1 MVSKKLILAPLAGLA
16 LMMLQAGTATEALA
30 QACPAVTVANDM
42 GIKGKYPQQFELA
55 EFEKLAKC
63 KLSFSE
69 NPAIGKLNGKIVG
82 NSKSLPPLAKRLP
95 DDPLVVA
102 PYDAIGKY
110 GGVFDMISNNT
121 EAGTSDLLSTRH
133 VNLVR
138 YSDDLTTI
146 VPNIAKSWSWNKDF
160 TQLTFKLRKG
170 HKWSDG
176 APFTADDVVF
186 WYHNLNMD
194 KNIFEKPKSFMLA
207 GDKPW
212 KVEALDPQ
220 TVRFTTAVP
229 YPGLVSHFAAHYAQA
244 FQPKHFLGRFHPDI
258 NPDADKVAKAA
269 GFESG
274 YKLLLFYYGSSDWT
288 DVPSPMLRDPS
299 KLSKLPAN
307 IQPSLESFITVADT
321 TEGRHYVANP
331 YFHMIDTA
339 GNQLPYISEQDET
352 YINDN
357 EVRILKAINGE
368 YDYKYQSL
376 TLPDAPILMDNQ
388 KKGDYTIELIPPV
401 SSSVIGINVTHAD
414 EEKRKVFSNI
424 KFRQAMSV
432 AMNRDEI
439 NEVAYYGLGQPV
451 QYTGFSPV
459 PDFVDPKWQNYFIKH
474 DAALAKKLLDEIGVV
489 DKDGDGFRNLL
500 NGKKLGVNIQF
511 ATQGIPAASVE
522 LIAQHWNNVGIKT
535 IFKEVT
541 PDEYRSAQSANELDV
556 MMWTTAQPLAIH
568 LGNNDLFLPPFN
580 TYFSMTNGQLW
591 KQYIDSNG
599 ANGLKPPQF
608 VNDLK
613 DGINALQ
620 AAVVGT
626 PESNAA
632 VNKLVSN
639 MAENLLFFGI
649 ILAPGPVYHRNALKN
664 FPTFKTASYEFYRTY
679 PYRGPQWYL
688 DE

>member
-1 MVSKKLILAPLAGLA
+1 MRYPITIKAVLTTFVLLLFSFGN
-16 LMMLQAGTATEALA
+16 TAWAN
-30 QACPAVTVANDM
+30 CPAVTVADM
-42 GIKGKYPQQFELA
+42 KGVAPGKYPQQYELA
-55 EFEKLAKC
+55 AFEKLANC

-69 NPAIGKLNGKIVG
+69 NPSIGALNERIVG
-82 NSKSLPPLAKRLP
+82 NPSLPSLAERLP
-95 DDPLVVA
+95 DEPLVVA
-102 PYDAIGKY
+102 PYDVIGKY

-138 YSDDLTTI
+138 FSDDLTTI
-146 VPNIAKSWSWNKDF
+146 VPNIAKSWSSNDDF

-176 APFTADDVVF
+176 VPFTADDVVF

-194 KNIFEKPKSFMLA
+194 TNVFEKPKGFMLA

-229 YPGLVSHFAAHYAQA
+229 YPGLLSHFAGHYAQA
-244 FQPKHFLGRFHPDI
+244 FQPKHFLGQFHPDI

-274 YKLLLFYYGSSDWT
+274 YELLLFYYGSSDWT

-307 IQPSLESFITVADT
+307 IQPSLESYITIADT

-331 YFHMIDTA
+331 YFFMVDTA
-339 GNQLPYISEQDET
+339 GNQLPYIDEQDEV

-376 TLPDAPILMDNQ
+376 MLPDAPILMDNQ
-388 KKGDYTIELIPPV
+388 EKGGYTIELIPPI
-401 SSSVIGINVTHAD
+401 SSPVIGINVTHAD

-439 NEVAYYGLGQPV
+439 NEVAYYGLGKPV

-459 PDFVDPKWQNYFIKH
+459 PDFVDPKWESYFIKH
-474 DAALAKKLLDEIGVV
+474 DMALAKSLLDEIGVV
-489 DKDGDGFRNLL
+489 DKDGDGFRDLL
-500 NGKKLGVNIQF
+500 NGSTLVVNIQY
-511 ATQGIPAASVE
+511 ATQGMPGAVVE

-556 MMWTTAQPLAIH
+556 QMWTTAQPLAIH
-568 LGNNDLFLPPFN
+568 LGNSDKFLVPFG
-580 TYFSMTNGQLW
+580 TYFGVTNGQLW

-599 ANGLKPPQF
+599 ASGLKPPQF
-608 VNDLK
+608 VDNLK

-620 AAVVGT
+620 AAVAGT
-626 PESNAA
+626 PASNAA

-639 MAENLLFFGI
+639 MAENLVYFGI
-649 ILAPGPVYHRNALKN
+649 ILAPGPVYHQNALKN

-679 PYRGPQWYL
+679 PYRAAQWYL

>member
-1 MVSKKLILAPLAGLA
+1 MIRQSFLGGVAAVA
-16 LMMLQAGTATEALA
+16 LSFAFVGGAQAG
-30 QACPAVTVANDM
+30 ACPAVTVADSM
-42 GIKGKYPQQFELA
+42 GISAGAYPQQYELA
-55 EFEKLAKC
+55 EFEAAGNC
-63 KLSFSE
+63 TVSFSE
-69 NPAIGKLNGKIVG
+69 NPQIAMLNGKIVG
-82 NSKSLPPLAKRLP
+82 NPALPPLAERLP
-95 DDPLVVA
+95 DEPLVVA
-102 PYDAIGKY
+102 PYDSIGKY

-146 VPNIAKSWSWNKDF
+146 VPNIAKSWSWNDDF

-194 KNIFEKPKSFMLA
+194 TNIFEKPKSFMLA
-207 GDKPW
+207 GGKPW

-229 YPGLVSHFAAHYAQA
+229 YPGMLSHFASHYAQA
-244 FQPKHFLGRFHPDI
+244 FQPKHFLGQFHPDI

-269 GFESG
+269 GYESG
-274 YKLLLFYYGSSDWT
+274 YELLLLYYGSSDWT
-288 DVPSPMLRDPS
+288 DVPSPMLRDPT

-307 IQPSLESFITVADT
+307 IQPSLESYITVADT

-331 YFHMIDTA
+331 YFFMVDTA
-339 GNQLPYISEQDET
+339 GNQLPYIDEQDEV

-368 YDYKYQSL
+368 YDYKYQSIM
-376 TLPDAPILMDNQ
+376 LPDAPILLDNQ
-388 KKGDYTIELIPPV
+388 EKGDYTIELIPPI
-401 SSSVIGINVTHAD
+401 SSPVIGINVTSAD
-414 EEKRKVFSNI
+414 EEKRKVFGNV

-439 NEVAYYGLGQPV
+439 NEVAYYGLGTPV

-474 DAALAKKLLDEIGVV
+474 DTALAKSLLDEIGVV
-489 DKDGDGFRNLL
+489 DKDGDGFRDLL
-500 NGKKLGVNIQF
+500 NGKKLVVNIQY
-511 ATQGIPAASVE
+511 ATQGIPAAVVE

-556 MMWTTAQPLAIH
+556 HMWTTAQPLAIH
-568 LGNNDLFLPPFN
+568 LGNNDLFLAPFG
-580 TYFSMTNGQLW
+580 TYFGVNNGQLW
-591 KQYIDSNG
+591 KQYIDSDG
-599 ANGLKPPQF
+599 ANGIKPPPF
-608 VNDLK
+608 VDTLK
-613 DGINALQ
+613 DGINELQ
-620 AAVVGT
+620 AAVAGS
-626 PESNAA
+626 PASNAA

-639 MAENLLFFGI
+639 MAENLVFFGI
-649 ILAPGPVYHRNALKN
+649 ILAPGPVYHRNILKN

-679 PYRGPQWYL
+679 PYRAQQWYL

>member
-1 MVSKKLILAPLAGLA
+1 MRYPITIKAVLTTFVLLLFSFGN
-16 LMMLQAGTATEALA
+16 TAWAN
-30 QACPAVTVANDM
+30 CPAVTVADM
-42 GIKGKYPQQFELA
+42 KGVAPGKYPQQYELA
-55 EFEKLAKC
+55 AFEKLANC

-69 NPAIGKLNGKIVG
+69 NPSIGALNERIVG
-82 NSKSLPPLAKRLP
+82 NPSLPSLAERLP
-95 DDPLVVA
+95 DEPLVVA

-138 YSDDLTTI
+138 FSDDLTTI
-146 VPNIAKSWSWNKDF
+146 VPNIAKSWSSNDDF

-176 APFTADDVVF
+176 VPFTADDVVF

-194 KNIFEKPKSFMLA
+194 TNVFEKPKGFMLA

-229 YPGLVSHFAAHYAQA
+229 FPGLLSHFAGHYAQA
-244 FQPKHFLGRFHPDI
+244 FQPKHFLGQFHPDI

-274 YKLLLFYYGSSDWT
+274 YELLLFYYGSSDWT

-307 IQPSLESFITVADT
+307 IQPSLESYITIADT

-331 YFHMIDTA
+331 YFHMVDTA
-339 GNQLPYISEQDET
+339 GNQLPYIDEQDEV

-376 TLPDAPILMDNQ
+376 MLPDAPILMDNQ
-388 KKGDYTIELIPPV
+388 EKGGYTIELIPPI
-401 SSSVIGINVTHAD
+401 SSPVIGINVTHAD

-439 NEVAYYGLGQPV
+439 NDVAYYGLGKPV

-459 PDFVDPKWQNYFIKH
+459 PDFVDPKWESYFIKH
-474 DAALAKKLLDEIGVV
+474 DMALAKSLLDEIGVV
-489 DKDGDGFRNLL
+489 DKDGDGFRDLL
-500 NGKKLGVNIQF
+500 NGSTLVVNIQY
-511 ATQGIPAASVE
+511 ATQGMPGAVVE

-556 MMWTTAQPLAIH
+556 QMWTTAQPLAIH
-568 LGNNDLFLPPFN
+568 LGNSDKFLVPFG
-580 TYFSMTNGQLW
+580 TYFGVTNGQLW

-599 ANGLKPPQF
+599 ASGLKPPQF
-608 VNDLK
+608 VDDLK
-613 DGINALQ
+613 DGINELQ
-620 AAVVGT
+620 AAVAGT
-626 PESNAA
+626 PASNAA

-639 MAENLLFFGI
+639 MAENLVFFGI
-649 ILAPGPVYHRNALKN
+649 ILAPGPVYHQNALKN

-679 PYRGPQWYL
+679 PYRAAQWYL

>member
-1 MVSKKLILAPLAGLA
+1 MRYPITIKAVLATFVLLLFSFGN
-16 LMMLQAGTATEALA
+16 TAWAD
-30 QACPAVTVANDM
+30 CPAVTVADM
-42 GIKGKYPQQFELA
+42 KGVAPGKYPQQYELA
-55 EFEKLAKC
+55 AFEKLANC

-69 NPAIGKLNGKIVG
+69 NPSIGALNERIVG
-82 NSKSLPPLAKRLP
+82 NPSLPSLAERLP
-95 DDPLVVA
+95 DEPLVVA

-138 YSDDLTTI
+138 YSDDLTTV
-146 VPNIAKSWSWNKDF
+146 VPNIAKSWSWNDDF

-176 APFTADDVVF
+176 VPFTADDVVF

-194 KNIFEKPKSFMLA
+194 TNVFEKPKSFMLA

-229 YPGLVSHFAAHYAQA
+229 YPGLLSHFAGHYAQA
-244 FQPKHFLGRFHPDI
+244 FQPKHFLGQFHPDI

-274 YKLLLFYYGSSDWT
+274 YELLLFYYGSSDWT

-307 IQPSLESFITVADT
+307 IQPSLESYITVADT

-331 YFHMIDTA
+331 YFFMVDTA
-339 GNQLPYISEQDET
+339 GNQLPYIDEQDEV

-376 TLPDAPILMDNQ
+376 MLPDAPILMDNQ
-388 KKGDYTIELIPPV
+388 EKGGYTIELIPPI
-401 SSSVIGINVTHAD
+401 SSPVIGLNVTSAD

-439 NEVAYYGLGQPV
+439 NEVAYYGLGKPV

-459 PDFVDPKWQNYFIKH
+459 PDFVDPKWETYFTKH
-474 DAALAKKLLDEIGVV
+474 DMALAKSLLDEIGVV
-489 DKDGDGFRNLL
+489 DKDGDGFRDLL
-500 NGKKLGVNIQF
+500 NGSTLVVNIQY
-511 ATQGIPAASVE
+511 ATQGMPGAVVE

-556 MMWTTAQPLAIH
+556 QMWTTAQPLAIH
-568 LGNNDLFLPPFN
+568 LGNSDKFLVPFG
-580 TYFSMTNGQLW
+580 TYFGVTNGQLW

-599 ANGLKPPQF
+599 ASGLKPPQF
-608 VNDLK
+608 VDNLK

-620 AAVVGT
+620 AAVAGT
-626 PESNAA
+626 PASNAA

-639 MAENLLFFGI
+639 MAENLVYFGI
-649 ILAPGPVYHRNALKN
+649 ILAPGPVYHQNALKN

-679 PYRGPQWYL
+679 PYRAAQWYL

>member
-1 MVSKKLILAPLAGLA
+1 MRYPITIKAVLTTFVLLLFSFGN
-16 LMMLQAGTATEALA
+16 TAWAN
-30 QACPAVTVANDM
+30 CPAVTVADM
-42 GIKGKYPQQFELA
+42 KGVAPGKYPQQYELA
-55 EFEKLAKC
+55 AFEKLANC

-69 NPAIGKLNGKIVG
+69 NPSIGALNERIVG
-82 NSKSLPPLAKRLP
+82 NPSLPSLAERLP
-95 DDPLVVA
+95 DEPLVVA
-102 PYDAIGKY
+102 PYDVIGKY

-138 YSDDLTTI
+138 FSDDLTTI
-146 VPNIAKSWSWNKDF
+146 VPNIAKSWSSNDDF

-176 APFTADDVVF
+176 VPFTADDVVF

-194 KNIFEKPKSFMLA
+194 TNVFEKPKGFMLA

-229 YPGLVSHFAAHYAQA
+229 FPGLLSHFAGHYAQA
-244 FQPKHFLGRFHPDI
+244 FQPKHFLGQFHPDI

-274 YKLLLFYYGSSDWT
+274 YELLLFYYGSSDWT

-307 IQPSLESFITVADT
+307 IQPSLESYITIADT

-331 YFHMIDTA
+331 YFFMVDTA
-339 GNQLPYISEQDET
+339 GNQLPYIDEQDEV

-376 TLPDAPILMDNQ
+376 MLPDAPILMDNQ
-388 KKGDYTIELIPPV
+388 EKGGYTIELIPPI
-401 SSSVIGINVTHAD
+401 SSPVIGINVTHAD

-439 NEVAYYGLGQPV
+439 NEVAYYGLGKPV

-459 PDFVDPKWQNYFIKH
+459 PDFVDPKWESYLIKH
-474 DAALAKKLLDEIGVV
+474 DMALAKSLLDEIGVV
-489 DKDGDGFRNLL
+489 DKDGDGFRDLL
-500 NGKKLGVNIQF
+500 NGSTLVVNIQY
-511 ATQGIPAASVE
+511 ATQGMPGAVVE

-556 MMWTTAQPLAIH
+556 QMWTTAQPLAIH
-568 LGNNDLFLPPFN
+568 LGNSDKFLVPFG
-580 TYFSMTNGQLW
+580 TYFGVTNGQLW

-599 ANGLKPPQF
+599 ASGLKPPQF
-608 VNDLK
+608 VDNLK

-620 AAVVGT
+620 SAVAGT
-626 PESNAA
+626 PASNAA

-639 MAENLLFFGI
+639 MAENLVYFGI

-679 PYRGPQWYL
+679 PYRAAQWYL

>member
-1 MVSKKLILAPLAGLA
+1 MISKKLILAPLAGLA
-16 LMMLQAGTATEALA
+16 LVMLQAGTATEALA

-95 DDPLVVA
+95 DEPLVVA

-121 EAGTSDLLSTRH
+121 EAGTSDMLSVRH

-207 GDKPW
+207 GEKPW

-220 TVRFTTAVP
+220 TVRFTTAAP
-229 YPGLVSHFAAHYAQA
+229 YPGMLSHFASHYAQA

-357 EVRILKAINGE
+357 
-368 YDYKYQSL
+368 
-376 TLPDAPILMDNQ
+376 
-388 KKGDYTIELIPPV
+388 
-401 SSSVIGINVTHAD
+401 
-414 EEKRKVFSNI
+414 
-424 KFRQAMSV
+424 
-432 AMNRDEI
+432 
-439 NEVAYYGLGQPV
+439 
-451 QYTGFSPV
+451 
-459 PDFVDPKWQNYFIKH
+459 
-474 DAALAKKLLDEIGVV
+474 
-489 DKDGDGFRNLL
+489 
-500 NGKKLGVNIQF
+500 
-511 ATQGIPAASVE
+511 
-522 LIAQHWNNVGIKT
+522 
-535 IFKEVT
+535 
-541 PDEYRSAQSANELDV
+541 
-556 MMWTTAQPLAIH
+556 
-568 LGNNDLFLPPFN
+568 
-580 TYFSMTNGQLW
+580 
-591 KQYIDSNG
+591 
-599 ANGLKPPQF
+599 
-608 VNDLK
+608 
-613 DGINALQ
+613 
-620 AAVVGT
+620 
-626 PESNAA
+626 
-632 VNKLVSN
+632 
-639 MAENLLFFGI
+639 
-649 ILAPGPVYHRNALKN
+649 
-664 FPTFKTASYEFYRTY
+664 
-679 PYRGPQWYL
+679 
-688 DE
+688 

>member
-1 MVSKKLILAPLAGLA
+1 MTPKKLGLLPLAGLA
-16 LMMLQAGTATEALA
+16 LVMLQAGTATEALA
-30 QACPAVTVANDM
+30 AACPAITVAKDQ
-42 GIKGKYPQQFELA
+42 GIAGAYPQQFELA
-55 EFEKLAKC
+55 EFEKLAGC
-63 KLSFSE
+63 KMTFSE
-69 NPAIGKLNGKIVG
+69 NPSIGKLNGMIVG
-82 NSKSLPPLAKRLP
+82 NASSLPPLAERLP
-95 DDPLVVA
+95 AEPLVVA

-121 EAGTSDLLSTRH
+121 EAGTSDLLSVRH

-138 YSDDLTTI
+138 YSDDLTTV
-146 VPNIAKSWSWNKDF
+146 VPNIAKSWSWNSDF
-160 TQLTFKLRKG
+160 TQLTFNLRKG

-176 APFTADDVVF
+176 VAFTADDIVF

-194 KNIFEKPKSFMLA
+194 TNVFEKPKGFMLA
-207 GDKPW
+207 GGKPMV
-212 KVEALDPQ
+212 VEALDPQ
-220 TVRFTTAVP
+220 TVRFTMQVP
-229 YPGLVSHFAAHYAQA
+229 YPGLLAHFATHYAQA
-244 FQPKHFLGRFHPDI
+244 FQPKHFLGQFHPEI

-269 GFESG
+269 GFETG
-274 YKLLLFYYGSSDWT
+274 YELLLFYYGSSDWT

-299 KLSKLPAN
+299 KLPKLPAN

-331 YFHMIDTA
+331 YFHMVDTA
-339 GNQLPYISEQDET
+339 GNQLPYIDEQDET

-368 YDYKYQSL
+368 YDYKYQSI

-388 KKGDYTIELIPPV
+388 EKGGYTIELIPPI
-401 SSSVIGINVTHAD
+401 SSSMIGINITPAD
-414 EEKRKVFSNI
+414 EEKRKVFGNL
-424 KFRQAMSV
+424 KFRQAMSS

-439 NEVAYYGLGQPV
+439 NEVAYYGLGKAV

-459 PDFVDPKWQNYFIKH
+459 PDFVDPKWSNHFIKH
-474 DAALAKKLLDEIGVV
+474 DPDLAKSLLDEIGVV
-489 DKDGDGFRNLL
+489 DKDGDGFRDLL
-500 NGKKLGVNIQF
+500 NGSKLVLNIQY
-511 ATQGIPAASVE
+511 ATQGIPGAVVE
-522 LIAQHWNNVGIKT
+522 LIAQHWNNVGVKT

-556 MMWTTAQPLAIH
+556 ISWVKAQPLAIN
-568 LGNNDLFLPPFN
+568 LGNNDLFLAPFG
-580 TYFSMTNGQLW
+580 TYFEATQGQLW

-599 ANGLKPPQF
+599 ASGLKPPAF
-608 VNDLK
+608 VDDLK
-613 DGINALQ
+613 SGINELQ
-620 AAVVGT
+620 SAVAGT
-626 PESNAA
+626 PASNAA
-632 VNKLVSN
+632 VNKLVST

-679 PYRGPQWYL
+679 PYRGAQWYL

>member
-1 MVSKKLILAPLAGLA
+1 MTFSRLGFLSLAGFA
-16 LMMLQAGTATEALA
+16 LVMVQAGTATETLA
-30 QACPAVTVANDM
+30 APCPAVTVAKDM
-42 GIKGKYPQQFELA
+42 GIKGKYPQQFELV
-55 EFEKLAKC
+55 EFEKLANC
-63 KLSFSE
+63 KLTFKE
-69 NPAIGKLNGKIVG
+69 NPAIGKLNSKIVG
-82 NSKSLPPLAKRLP
+82 NPKSLPPVAERLP
-95 DDPLVVA
+95 DEPLVVA
-102 PYDAIGKY
+102 PYDSIGKY

-138 YSDDLTTI
+138 FSDDLTTI
-146 VPNIAKSWSWNKDF
+146 VPNIAKSWSTNKDF
-160 TQLTFKLRKG
+160 TQFTFKLRKG

-194 KNIFEKPKSFMLA
+194 KNVFEKPKGFLLS
-207 GDKPW
+207 GGKPW

-220 TVRFTTAVP
+220 TVRITTPVP
-229 YPGLVSHFAAHYAQA
+229 FPGLLSHFAGHYAQA

-274 YKLLLFYYGSSDWT
+274 YKLLLFYYGSTDWT
-288 DVPSPMLRDPS
+288 DVPSPMLRDPT

-307 IQPSLESFITVADT
+307 IQPSLESVITVADT

-331 YFHMIDTA
+331 YFHMVDTA
-339 GNQLPYISEQDET
+339 GNQLPYINEQDEV
-352 YINDN
+352 YINEN
-357 EVRILKAINGE
+357 EVRILKAINSE
-368 YDYKYQSL
+368 YHYKYQSIM
-376 TLPDAPILMDNQ
+376 LPDAPILMDNQ
-388 KKGDYTIELIPPV
+388 KKGNYTLQLIPPI
-401 SSSVIGINVTHAD
+401 SSSVIGINLTHAD

-439 NEVAYYGLGQPV
+439 NEVAYYGLGKPV

-459 PDFVDPKWQNYFIKH
+459 PDFVDRKWQNYFIKH

-489 DKDGDGFRNLL
+489 DKDGDGFRDLL
-500 NGKKLGVNIQF
+500 NGSKLVVNIQF
-511 ATQGIPAASVE
+511 ATQGIPAAMVE
-522 LIAQHWNNVGIKT
+522 LVAQHWNNVGIKT

-541 PDEYRSAQSANELDV
+541 PDEYRSAQSNNELDV
-556 MMWTTAQPLAIH
+556 NMWTTAQPLAIH
-568 LGNNDLFLPPFN
+568 VGNSDLFLSPFG
-580 TYFSMTNGQLW
+580 TYFGVTNGQLW
-591 KQYIDSNG
+591 KKYIDSNG
-599 ANGLKPPQF
+599 SSGLKPPQF

-620 AAVVGT
+620 AAEVGT
-626 PESNAA
+626 PASNAA
-632 VNKLVSN
+632 VNKLVST
-639 MAENLLFFGI
+639 MAENLVFFGT
-649 ILAPGPVYHRNALKN
+649 ILAPGPVYHRNVLKN

-679 PYRGPQWYL
+679 PYRAPQWYL

>member
-1 MVSKKLILAPLAGLA
+1 MRYPITIKAVLATFVLLLFSFGN
-16 LMMLQAGTATEALA
+16 TAWAD
-30 QACPAVTVANDM
+30 CPAVTVADM
-42 GIKGKYPQQFELA
+42 KGVAPGKYPQQYELA
-55 EFEKLAKC
+55 AFEKLANC

-69 NPAIGKLNGKIVG
+69 NPSIGALNERIVG
-82 NSKSLPPLAKRLP
+82 NPSLPSLAERLP
-95 DDPLVVA
+95 DEPLVVA

-138 YSDDLTTI
+138 YSDDLTTV
-146 VPNIAKSWSWNKDF
+146 VPNIAKSWSWNDDF
-160 TQLTFKLRKG
+160 TQLTFNLRKG

-176 APFTADDVVF
+176 APFTADDIVF

-194 KNIFEKPKSFMLA
+194 TNVFEKPKGFMLA
-207 GDKPW
+207 GGKPM

-220 TVRFTTAVP
+220 TVRFTTQVP
-229 YPGLVSHFAAHYAQA
+229 YPGLLSHFASHYAQA
-244 FQPKHFLGRFHPDI
+244 FQPKHFLGQFHPDI

-274 YKLLLFYYGSSDWT
+274 YELLLFYYGSTDWT
-288 DVPSPMLRDPS
+288 DAPSPMLRDPS

-307 IQPSLESFITVADT
+307 IQPSLESYITVADT

-331 YFHMIDTA
+331 YFHMVDTV
-339 GNQLPYISEQDET
+339 GNQLPYIDEQDEV

-376 TLPDAPILMDNQ
+376 MLPDAPILMDNQ
-388 KKGDYTIELIPPV
+388 EKGGYTIELIPPI
-401 SSSVIGINVTHAD
+401 SSPVIGINVTHAD

-439 NEVAYYGLGQPV
+439 NDVAYYGLGKPV

-459 PDFVDPKWQNYFIKH
+459 PDFVDPKWGSYFIKH
-474 DAALAKKLLDEIGVV
+474 DVALAKSLFDEIGVV
-489 DKDGDGFRNLL
+489 DKDGDGFRDLL
-500 NGKKLGVNIQF
+500 NGSKLVVNIQY
-511 ATQGIPAASVE
+511 ATQGMPGAVVE

-541 PDEYRSAQSANELDV
+541 PDEYRSAQGANELDV
-556 MMWTTAQPLAIH
+556 HMWTTAQPLAIH
-568 LGNNDLFLPPFN
+568 LGNNDLFLAPFG
-580 TYFSMTNGQLW
+580 TYFGVTNGQLW
-591 KQYIDSNG
+591 KQYIDSDG
-599 ANGLKPPQF
+599 ASGLKPPQF
-608 VNDLK
+608 VDDLK
-613 DGINALQ
+613 DGINELQ
-620 AAVVGT
+620 AAVAGT
-626 PESNAA
+626 PASNAA

-639 MAENLLFFGI
+639 MAENLVFFGI
-649 ILAPGPVYHRNALKN
+649 ILAPGPVYHQNVLKN

-679 PYRGPQWYL
+679 PYRATQWYL

>member
-1 MVSKKLILAPLAGLA
+1 MRYPITIKAVLTTFVLLLFSFGN
-16 LMMLQAGTATEALA
+16 TAWAN
-30 QACPAVTVANDM
+30 CPAVTVADM
-42 GIKGKYPQQFELA
+42 KGVAPGKYPQQYELA
-55 EFEKLAKC
+55 AFEKLANC

-69 NPAIGKLNGKIVG
+69 NPSIGALNERIVG
-82 NSKSLPPLAKRLP
+82 NPSLPSLAERLP
-95 DDPLVVA
+95 DEPLVVA
-102 PYDAIGKY
+102 PYDVIGKY

-138 YSDDLTTI
+138 FSDDLTTI
-146 VPNIAKSWSWNKDF
+146 VPNIAKSWSSNDDF

-176 APFTADDVVF
+176 VPFTADDVVF

-194 KNIFEKPKSFMLA
+194 TNVFEKPKGFMLA

-229 YPGLVSHFAAHYAQA
+229 FPGLLSHFAGHYAQA
-244 FQPKHFLGRFHPDI
+244 FQPKHFLGQFHPDI

-274 YKLLLFYYGSSDWT
+274 YELLLFYYGSSDWT

-307 IQPSLESFITVADT
+307 IQPSLESYITIADT

-331 YFHMIDTA
+331 YFFMVDTA
-339 GNQLPYISEQDET
+339 GNQLPYIDEQDEV

-376 TLPDAPILMDNQ
+376 MLPDAPILMDNQ
-388 KKGDYTIELIPPV
+388 EKGGYTIELIPPI
-401 SSSVIGINVTHAD
+401 SSPVIGINVTHAD

-439 NEVAYYGLGQPV
+439 NEVAYYGLGKPV

-459 PDFVDPKWQNYFIKH
+459 PDFVDPKWESYLIKH
-474 DAALAKKLLDEIGVV
+474 DMALAKSLLDEIGVV
-489 DKDGDGFRNLL
+489 DKDGDGFRDLL
-500 NGKKLGVNIQF
+500 NGSTLVVNIQY
-511 ATQGIPAASVE
+511 ATQGMPGAVVE

-556 MMWTTAQPLAIH
+556 QMWTTAQPLAIH
-568 LGNNDLFLPPFN
+568 LGNSDKFLVPFG
-580 TYFSMTNGQLW
+580 TYFGVTNGQLW

-599 ANGLKPPQF
+599 ASGLKPPQF
-608 VNDLK
+608 VDNLK

-620 AAVVGT
+620 AAVAGT
-626 PESNAA
+626 PASNAA

-639 MAENLLFFGI
+639 MAENLVYFGI

-679 PYRGPQWYL
+679 PYRAAQWYL

>member
-1 MVSKKLILAPLAGLA
+1 MRFQTILKGGVMGAVLSLAIAGGA
-16 LMMLQAGTATEALA
+16 QA
-30 QACPAVTVANDM
+30 ACPAVTVAKDM
-42 GIKGKYPQQFELA
+42 GIKGAYPQQFELA
-55 EFEKLAKC
+55 EFEKLANC
-63 KLSFSE
+63 KLTFSE
-69 NPAIGKLNGKIVG
+69 NPSISKLNGKIVG
-82 NSKSLPPLAKRLP
+82 NPKSLPPVAERLP
-95 DDPLVVA
+95 DEPLVVA

-138 YSDDLTTI
+138 FSDDLTTI
-146 VPNIAKSWSWNKDF
+146 VPNIAKSWSWNDDF

-186 WYHNLNMD
+186 WYHNLNLD
-194 KNIFEKPKSFMLA
+194 KNVFEKPKGFMLT
-207 GDKPW
+207 GGKPW

-220 TVRFTTAVP
+220 TVRFTMETP
-229 YPGLVSHFAAHYAQA
+229 YPGLLSHFAGHYAQA

-274 YKLLLFYYGSSDWT
+274 YKLLLFYYGSTDWT
-288 DVPSPMLRDPS
+288 DAPSPMLRDPT

-307 IQPSLESFITVADT
+307 IQPSLESVITVADT

-331 YFHMIDTA
+331 YFHMVDTA
-339 GNQLPYISEQDET
+339 GNQLPYISEQDEV
-352 YINDN
+352 YINEN

-368 YDYKYQSL
+368 YHYKYQSIM
-376 TLPDAPILMDNQ
+376 LPDAPILMDNQ
-388 KKGDYTIELIPPV
+388 KKGNYTLQLIPPI
-401 SSSVIGINVTHAD
+401 SSSVIGINLTHAD

-439 NEVAYYGLGQPV
+439 NEVAYYGLGKPV

-459 PDFVDPKWQNYFIKH
+459 PDFVDSKWQNYFIKH

-489 DKDGDGFRNLL
+489 DKDGDGFRDLL
-500 NGKKLGVNIQF
+500 NGSKLVLNIQF
-511 ATQGIPAASVE
+511 ATQGIPAAMVE
-522 LIAQHWNNVGIKT
+522 LVAQHWNNVGIKT

-541 PDEYRSAQSANELDV
+541 PDEYRSAQSNNELDI
-556 MMWTTAQPLAIH
+556 MMWITAQPLAIH
-568 LGNNDLFLPPFN
+568 VGNSDLFLAPYG
-580 TYFSMTNGQLW
+580 TYFGVTNGQLW
-591 KQYIDSNG
+591 KKYIDSKG
-599 ANGLKPPQF
+599 ASGLKPPQF
-608 VNDLK
+608 VNDLR

-620 AAVVGT
+620 EAVTGT
-626 PESNAA
+626 PASNAA
-632 VNKLVSN
+632 VNKLVST
-639 MAENLLFFGI
+639 MAENLVFFGT
-649 ILAPGPVYHRNALKN
+649 ILAPGPVYHRNVLKN

-679 PYRGPQWYL
+679 PYRAPQWYL

>member
-1 MVSKKLILAPLAGLA
+1 MRYPITIKAVLTTFVLLLFSFGN
-16 LMMLQAGTATEALA
+16 TAWAN
-30 QACPAVTVANDM
+30 CPAVTVADM
-42 GIKGKYPQQFELA
+42 KGVAPGKYPQQYELA
-55 EFEKLAKC
+55 AFEKLANC

-69 NPAIGKLNGKIVG
+69 NPSIGALNERIVG
-82 NSKSLPPLAKRLP
+82 NPSLPSLAERLP
-95 DDPLVVA
+95 DEPLVVA
-102 PYDAIGKY
+102 PYDVIGKY

-138 YSDDLTTI
+138 FSDDLTTI
-146 VPNIAKSWSWNKDF
+146 VPNIAKSWSSNDDF

-176 APFTADDVVF
+176 VPFTADDVVF

-194 KNIFEKPKSFMLA
+194 TNVFEKPKGFMLA

-229 YPGLVSHFAAHYAQA
+229 FPGLLSHFAGHYAQA
-244 FQPKHFLGRFHPDI
+244 FQPKHFLGQFHPDI

-274 YKLLLFYYGSSDWT
+274 YELLLFYYGSSDWT

-307 IQPSLESFITVADT
+307 IQPSLESYITIADT

-331 YFHMIDTA
+331 YFFMVDTA
-339 GNQLPYISEQDET
+339 GNQLPYIDEQDEV

-376 TLPDAPILMDNQ
+376 MLPDAPILMDNQ
-388 KKGDYTIELIPPV
+388 EKGGYTIELIPPI
-401 SSSVIGINVTHAD
+401 SSPVIGINVTHAD

-439 NEVAYYGLGQPV
+439 NEVAYYGLGKPV

-459 PDFVDPKWQNYFIKH
+459 PDFVDPKWESYLIKH
-474 DAALAKKLLDEIGVV
+474 DMALAKSLLDEIGVV
-489 DKDGDGFRNLL
+489 DKDGDGFRDLL
-500 NGKKLGVNIQF
+500 NGSTLVVNIQY
-511 ATQGIPAASVE
+511 ATQGMPGAVVE

-556 MMWTTAQPLAIH
+556 QMWTTAQPLAIH
-568 LGNNDLFLPPFN
+568 LGNSDKFLVPFG
-580 TYFSMTNGQLW
+580 TYFGVTNGQLW

-599 ANGLKPPQF
+599 ASGLKPPQF
-608 VNDLK
+608 VDNLK

-620 AAVVGT
+620 AAVAGT
-626 PESNAA
+626 PASNAA

-639 MAENLLFFGI
+639 MAENLVYFGI
-649 ILAPGPVYHRNALKN
+649 ILAPGPVYHQNALKN

-679 PYRGPQWYL
+679 PYRAAQWYL